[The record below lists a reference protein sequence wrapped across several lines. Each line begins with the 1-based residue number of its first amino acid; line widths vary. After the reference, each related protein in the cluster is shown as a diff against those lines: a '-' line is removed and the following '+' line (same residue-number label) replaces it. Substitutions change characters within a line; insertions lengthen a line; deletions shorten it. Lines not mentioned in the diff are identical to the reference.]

1 MFLLNLLFPKICLGC
16 GKWGNYLCSDCQK
29 KIKPVVNQICPL
41 CRLPSF
47 KGKTHPVCQKKE
59 SLDGLISL
67 FYYRGLIRKV
77 ISRLK
82 YRFVKDLKGEL
93 SNLLIKNI
101 FLQKPSFLKDSSL
114 ILIPVPLHKKRQNFR
129 GFNQT
134 EILGQDLAL
143 FFNWQFKPR
152 LLERTRNILPQV
164 SLNKEQRIRNIKGA
178 FEINGSVKGLN
189 FLIFD
194 DVWTTGSTLKEMAL
208 VLKKNKAKK
217 VWGLTICR

>member
-1 MFLLNLLFPKICLGC
+1 MFLNLLFPKICLGC
-16 GKWGNYLCSDCQK
+16 GQWGNYLCSDCQK
-29 KIKPVVNQICPL
+29 EIKPVLNQICPL
-41 CRLPSF
+41 CCLPSF
-47 KGKTHPVCQKKE
+47 KGKTHPACQKKE

-77 ISRLK
+77 IFKLK

-93 SNLLIKNI
+93 SDLLIKNI
-101 FLQKPSFLKDSSL
+101 LLQKPSFLKDSSL

-134 EILGQDLAL
+134 EVLGQDLAL
-143 FFNWQFKPR
+143 FFNWQFKPH
-152 LLERTRNILPQV
+152 LLRRTKNILPQA
-164 SLNKEQRIRNIKGA
+164 SLNKEQRMKNIKGA
-178 FEINGSVKGLN
+178 FEINASVRGLN

>member
-1 MFLLNLLFPKICLGC
+1 MFLNLLFPKICVSC
-16 GKWGNYLCSDCQK
+16 GKWGNYLCPDCQK
-29 KIKPVVNQICPL
+29 EIKPVLNQICPF
-41 CRLPSF
+41 CHLPSF

-59 SLDGLISL
+59 ALDGLISL
-67 FYYRGLIRKV
+67 FYYRGLIRKI
-77 ISRLK
+77 ISKLK
-82 YRFVKDLKGEL
+82 YRFIKDLKGEL
-93 SNLLIKNI
+93 DDLLIKKI
-101 FLQKPSFLKDSSL
+101 LLQKPPFLKDSSL
-114 ILIPVPLHKKRQNFR
+114 ILIPVPLHKKRQNYR

-143 FFNWQFKPR
+143 FFNWQFKPH
-152 LLERTRNILPQV
+152 LLKRTKNILPQA
-164 SLNKEQRIRNIKGA
+164 SLNKEQRIKNIKGA

-208 VLKKNKAKK
+208 VLKKNKAKS